1 MLDSFASIPYSPTLD
16 QYDNQIIECLYRNNG
31 WNFYRYRP
39 DKKYPNTQGIF
50 HCKNYFSL

>member
-1 MLDSFASIPYSPTLD
+1 MSNPSASMRYSPTLD
-16 QYDNQIIECLYRNNG
+16 QYDNQIIECSYRNNE
-31 WNFYRYRP
+31 WNFYRSRP

>member
-16 QYDNQIIECLYRNNG
+16 QYDNQIIECSYRNNE